1 MKTLILIVATSAL
14 LVAVA
19 PTANAKNTLQCST
32 SAKHSLGV
40 RTVDPDLP
48 AGYQLHR
55 SLQYV
60 GTWHP
65 GRTLTSCK
73 TLGQAKRHQVSKA
86 HSDVGSSGSTSAGVT
101 ITDPSTGGPSC
112 QLAPTGQTVPNPTY
126 APAGN
131 VAVWACV
138 GQAAAQPSTASSQ
151 APTAPAAAPA
161 SSSGTG
167 PTSGYPPAS
176 AYPLT

>member
-1 MKTLILIVATSAL
+1 VKTLLLIIATGAL

-19 PTANAKNTLQCST
+19 PVANGKNALQCSS
-32 SAKHSLGV
+32 SAKHSVGV

-48 AGYQLHR
+48 AGYQLQR
-55 SLQYV
+55 NLQYA
-60 GTWHP
+60 GTWYP

-73 TLGQAKRHQVSKA
+73 SLQSHKRHQKSQ
-86 HSDVGSSGSTSAGVT
+86 SDVGSTGSTSAGVT
-101 ITDPSTGGPSC
+101 ITDPPTGGPSC

-131 VAVWACV
+131 VTVWACV
-138 GQAAAQPSTASSQ
+138 GQTAAQPSAASSQ
-151 APTAPAAAPA
+151 APAAPAATPAA
-161 SSSGTG
+161 SSSTG

-176 AYPLT
+176 ANPLT

>member
-19 PTANAKNTLQCST
+19 SPANAKNALQCSI

-48 AGYQLHR
+48 TGYQLQR
-55 SLQYV
+55 NLQYV

-73 TLGQAKRHQVSKA
+73 SLGQAKRSKVTKTEPVA
-86 HSDVGSSGSTSAGVT
+86 PIASAGVT
-101 ITDPSTGGPSC
+101 ITDPPTGGPSC